1 MPRFHFLR
9 SELFRS
15 ESVQRAHKK
24 SSQFTQHL
32 NYSRDTPGLLGASD
46 ERLALQ
52 NMHNVCTSTTQLH
65 WHAAAPE
72 EEVCWGF
79 SLFVA
84 TAQSARAASLPVA
97 PFWCQP
103 AVVCQRLKQT
113 GCVGWSRK
121 GWILG
126 GSWREREEG
135 WVGRKE
141 GGEEEG
147 SALELVLLC
156 IELSQS
162 TRFNPLQLAH
172 ERRRRFAQARPRSG
186 LALTLSYLSLTGL
199 NDYKGNSEVHLN
211 DSVGHLHQ
219 TKHH

>member
-1 MPRFHFLR
+1 MQQTSQKPATVGSLYTALRSRPDRLRRRAFIFMR

-24 SSQFTQHL
+24 SLQFTQHL

-103 AVVCQRLKQT
+103 AVVCQRLKQA

-121 GWILG
+121 GWDTKGIGERAG
-126 GSWREREEG
+126 GRL
-135 WVGRKE
+135 GRKE
-141 GGEEEG
+141 RGGRG
-147 SALELVLLC
+147 RGIC
-156 IELSQS
+156 
-162 TRFNPLQLAH
+162 P
-172 ERRRRFAQARPRSG
+172 
-186 LALTLSYLSLTGL
+186 
-199 NDYKGNSEVHLN
+199 
-211 DSVGHLHQ
+211 
-219 TKHH
+219 